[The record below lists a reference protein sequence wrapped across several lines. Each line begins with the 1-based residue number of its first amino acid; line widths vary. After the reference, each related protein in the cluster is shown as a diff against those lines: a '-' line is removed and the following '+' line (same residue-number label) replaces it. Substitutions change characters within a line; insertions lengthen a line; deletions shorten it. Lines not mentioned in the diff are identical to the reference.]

1 MSVRRYG
8 LAVRMGVLR
17 LMHVRWRS
25 AHAAPVRAASVRAAS
40 VRAASVCVTLER
52 SASVCS
58 APVSSTPVRWAPLRL
73 MSALLLAVALA
84 VCLISSPSAIAQT
97 ATSATAAPQSNTLDF
112 ANARLADV
120 IRTLGTMLGRTLV
133 LSDVPDTRVTFST
146 AAPVKPADVESILES
161 LLESYG
167 LMLVS
172 KGAVSQ
178 VVLADKAP
186 ATGVLRSGFDFPD
199 PPPLGLVSQLV
210 PLTSIRADEGAD
222 ALRAIVS
229 KNARVEVV
237 TRSNALLITDRGSNV
252 ARYLDLLK
260 RLDAAPAGE
269 SGMRTYVVNLKYA
282 SATDLAD
289 ALGQLFG
296 VSVSNSS
303 SESLADRSLSR
314 SLDNFRAREAD
325 TFRQR
330 STTNANGATGVAGT
344 TGLAARDSAAGLLV
358 GRTTIVPSGP
368 TNALVIRTAPPNFPL
383 LRETIEALDV
393 RPVQVLF
400 EVTIAEVALGRGTE
414 FGIDW
419 SVMNR
424 GGDVSAQFGTPGL
437 SDSTGQSFVLSALR
451 LDPPGIRTM
460 LRALASKSDV
470 RVLSTPQVLAVN
482 NREATILVG
491 SKVPFIASTRLGNDV
506 SIDRSVQ
513 YQDVGTKLSIIPT
526 VNDDN
531 YVSLQL
537 LQEVS
542 SLTAQTVSAAL
553 SAPVISTREASTR
566 AVLKDGQTG
575 MIAGL
580 IGESRETI
588 DSGIPFLKDIP
599 LLGNLFK
606 RQSVTRQR
614 TELVIFVTPYVIR
627 SDADADRVRERLR
640 DHFETTSPNGLNGTK
655 LARPPVKSDTL
666 SNGVKQPIRN
676 R

>member
-1 MSVRRYG
+1 
-8 LAVRMGVLR
+8 MGVLR

-282 SATDLAD
+282 SAKDLAD

>member
-1 MSVRRYG
+1 MTSSDRSSVSSWTSLAG
-8 LAVRMGVLR
+8 LAKY
-17 LMHVRWRS
+17 S
-25 AHAAPVRAASVRAAS
+25 I
-40 VRAASVCVTLER
+40 
-52 SASVCS
+52 
-58 APVSSTPVRWAPLRL
+58 
-73 MSALLLAVALA
+73 LAVTA
-84 VCLISSPSAIAQT
+84 VFACLSIVSPVIAQT
-97 ATSATAAPQSNTLDF
+97 SASAGVSAAPQSNTLDF

-120 IRTLGTMLGRTLV
+120 IRTLGTMLGRTIV
-133 LSDVPDTRVTFST
+133 LSDVPDARVTFST
-146 AAPVKPADVESILES
+146 AAPVKPGDVESILES
-161 LLESYG
+161 LLESYN

-229 KNARVEVV
+229 KGARIEVV

-296 VSVSNSS
+296 ITVANGNT
-303 SESLADRSLSR
+303 ESLADRSLSR
-314 SLDNFRAREAD
+314 SLDNFRARETD

-330 STTNANGATGVAGT
+330 NSTTPNASTGAANATGMT
-344 TGLAARDSAAGLLV
+344 ARDSAAGVLV

-419 SVMNR
+419 SVLNR
-424 GGDVSAQFGTPGL
+424 GGDVSAQFGSPSLADTSG
-437 SDSTGQSFVLSALR
+437 TGFVFSALR
-451 LDPPGIRTM
+451 LNPPGIRAM

-482 NREATILVG
+482 NREATVLVG

-506 SIDRSVQ
+506 SIDRAVQ

-526 VNDDN
+526 INDDN

-542 SLTAQTVSAAL
+542 SLTSQTVSAAL

-580 IGESRETI
+580 IGDSRETN

-627 SDADADRVRERLR
+627 NDTDADRVRDRLR
-640 DHFETTSPNGLNGTK
+640 DHFEGTMPNGLEGTK
-655 LARPPVKSDTL
+655 LGRPVKTDTL
-666 SNGVKQPIRN
+666 SNGVKQPARN